1 MIKLTSDSDSS
12 SSITFRSNFLEI
24 KHLDINKNEK
34 RIEFGIRNEM
44 YGMET
49 KEEKR
54 IVAR

>member
-1 MIKLTSDSDSS
+1 
-12 SSITFRSNFLEI
+12 LEI